1 MVDYKSEELSVDLPE
16 TACSRAQG
24 HWHILMGLQPL
35 QQESN
40 GGRKTHEHQR
50 EQTQNLLKSAEQK
63 TCELKERKWE
73 CIMILN

>member
-1 MVDYKSEELSVDLPE
+1 
-16 TACSRAQG
+16 
-24 HWHILMGLQPL
+24 MGLQPL

-63 TCELKERKWE
+63 TCELKERK
-73 CIMILN
+73 